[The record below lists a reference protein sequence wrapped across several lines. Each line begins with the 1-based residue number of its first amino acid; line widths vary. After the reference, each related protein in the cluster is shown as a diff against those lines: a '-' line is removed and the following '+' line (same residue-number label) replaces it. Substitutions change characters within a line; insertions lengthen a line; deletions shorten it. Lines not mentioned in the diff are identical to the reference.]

1 VPFRKLTARQEPRPP
16 GLDVIHLL
24 VLGGGFVGLVDELFE
39 GELVENLVGGF
50 GELLVEEADGD
61 FAGGHFGGDAAFT
74 EGEASFELADE
85 VADDDL
91 ARGAGE
97 AVAAFAADFAFEESA
112 AAEGEE
118 DGLEELG
125 GEVLVFGQVAG
136 LDVVARAHPRQLHDG
151 SESVFG
157 LLGKAQEPLLDAGK
171 CTGVAGMVWEE
182 EGCSKPSGND
192 CRGMTND
199 EIRMKNEIRNSND

>member
-1 VPFRKLTARQEPRPP
+1 MGGVRAGAGR
-16 GLDVIHLL
+16 LDVVHLL

-39 GELVENLVGGF
+39 GELVEDLVGGF
-50 GELLVEEADGD
+50 GEFLVEEADGD
-61 FAGGHFGGDAAFT
+61 FAGGHFGGDASLA

-85 VADDDL
+85 VSDDDL

-125 GEVLVFGQVAG
+125 GEVFVFGQVAG

-151 SESVFG
+151 PEPVFG
-157 LLGKAQEPLLDAGK
+157 LLGKPQKTTPGRREMHEASGGWYGRRRLGATPGMR
-171 CTGVAGMVWEE
+171 TGEA
-182 EGCSKPSGND
+182 
-192 CRGMTND
+192 ND
-199 EIRMKNEIRNSND
+199 E